1 MELKECLNMTW
12 HKYLWSEW
20 QIVNEI
26 GSGAYGTV
34 YKIRREDASG
44 VYFAALKVIT
54 VSVKDEHISVSLKD
68 SKAHD
73 LQEENDNLKKNTNV
87 EMDKSQLKDA
97 DANSKVDYF
106 CFAEEISKEIS
117 FMEKFKGNSNIV
129 SYEDHRIAF
138 DEESNCW
145 VILLRMELLTSLA
158 EYFGNEDRSEKDV
171 VRLGIDICS
180 ALEICEK
187 EGILHRDVKPGNI
200 FVSDFGNFK
209 LGDFGIA
216 FITHN
221 TRTMREPIGTHDYMA
236 PEVVRDKIYNRTVDL
251 YSLGLIMY
259 RILNDGNA
267 PFLPVDGVVTNQ
279 MRKEADLR
287 RMNGEPLP
295 KIEGIPQGLQTILLK
310 ACSYQPEDRFQ
321 TAHEMRSVLKNYAR
335 ESEAIE
341 RIKQKASMNLYF
353 SAAGDLD

>member
-1 MELKECLNMTW
+1 MNW
-12 HKYLWSEW
+12 QKYLWPEW
-20 QIVNEI
+20 QIVDEI

-34 YKIRREDASG
+34 YRIRREDASG

-54 VSVKDEHISVSLKD
+54 VSVKDENISLSLKD
-68 SKAHD
+68 NKA
-73 LQEENDNLKKNTNV
+73 EEQKEGKETPEKNAIA
-87 EMDKSQLKDA
+87 EMKEPQPKDPVGNEKA
-97 DANSKVDYF
+97 DYF
-106 CFAEEISKEIS
+106 CFAEEVSKEIS

-129 SYEDHRIAF
+129 SYEDHRIVF

-145 VILLRMELLTSLA
+145 IILLRMELLTSLA
-158 EYFGNEDRSEKDV
+158 EYFGDGDRSEKDV

-180 ALEICEK
+180 ALEMCEK

-236 PEVVRDKIYNRTVDL
+236 PEVVRDKMYNRTVDL

-259 RILNDGNA
+259 RILNEGNA
-267 PFLPVDGVVTNQ
+267 PFLPIDGGVVSNQ
-279 MRKEADLR
+279 MRKDADLR

-295 KIEGIPQGLQTILLK
+295 KLEKISKTLQTIVLQ

-321 TAHEMRSVLKNYAR
+321 TANEMKTALKDYLR
-335 ESEAIE
+335 EVETVE
-341 RIKQKASMNLYF
+341 RIKQKASMNRYF
-353 SAAGDLD
+353 SAAGELD